1 MSREEALTRI
11 MKYASMLSDENVNK
25 ILSLTEWHFVR
36 DPEALNSWEEE

>member
-25 ILSLTEWHFVR
+25 ILSLTEWYFVR